1 MASPVPQAA
10 VIPVRDGRICLVT
23 SRNGARWVF
32 PKGRIEV
39 RQTAPQAA
47 LTEAWEEA
55 GLRGD
60 LTGEPI
66 GTYRY
71 EKRGRTHHVTVFV
84 MDVVSVTNDYPESGE
99 RVRDWVTP
107 EHAAE
112 LVDEPE
118 LKALVRAAFGI
129 EVPVGSNLRSG

>member
-1 MASPVPQAA
+1 MAPPVPQAA
-10 VIPVRDGRICLVT
+10 VLPVRDGRVCVVT
-23 SRNGARWVF
+23 SRNGGRWVL

-55 GLRGD
+55 GLRGE
-60 LTGEPI
+60 LSGRPL

-71 EKRGRTHHVTVFV
+71 EKRGRDHHVTVFL
-84 MDVVSVTNDYPESGE
+84 MDVRSVSDVYPELGE
-99 RVRDWVTP
+99 RTREWVTP
-107 EHAAE
+107 ERAAE

-118 LKALVRAAFGI
+118 LKALIRAAFP
-129 EVPVGSNLRSG
+129 VPVG

>member
-10 VIPVRDGRICLVT
+10 VIPVRDGRVCMVT
-23 SRNGARWVF
+23 SRNGGRWVF

-60 LTGEPI
+60 LTGGPV
-66 GTYRY
+66 GTYWY
-71 EKRGRTHHVTVFV
+71 EKRGRAHHVTVFV
-84 MDVVSVTNDYPESGE
+84 MEVASESDVYPELGE
-99 RVRDWVTP
+99 RVREWVTP
-107 EHAAE
+107 EQAAE

-118 LKALVRAAFGI
+118 LKALVRAAFGLA
-129 EVPVGSNLRSG
+129 VPAE